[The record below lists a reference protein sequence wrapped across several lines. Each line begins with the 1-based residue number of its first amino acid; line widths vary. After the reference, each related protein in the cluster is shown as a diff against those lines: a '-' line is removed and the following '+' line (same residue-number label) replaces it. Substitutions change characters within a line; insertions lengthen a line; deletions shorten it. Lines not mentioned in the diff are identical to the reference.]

1 MSDLLERD
9 ELLAALA
16 SSLDEGGRL
25 VFVGGEAGIGKTT
38 LVRAFAERVD
48 CPVLQGSC
56 ESLATPSPFGPFAD
70 IAATTGGALTG
81 LLEGSADPRTVALAL
96 LDELAR
102 STLVVLEDVHWADE
116 ATLDALRVLGRRI
129 DQTRG
134 MVIATFRD
142 DEVGGDHPL
151 RVVLGQ
157 LASARGVSRLT
168 VPRLSVD
175 AVRELA
181 ESSGADGDAI
191 HALTGGNPFYVT
203 EVLAVGSIVLPETV
217 RDAVLARVA
226 PLGADARPLLDVV
239 ALVPGGAELWLLEA
253 VAPESMGHLDACMAA
268 GVLSEDSL
276 TVGFR
281 HELARLVLE
290 SSVSAARRRRLH
302 AALLESLEINGARAS
317 RLAHHAEHAGDAAA
331 VLEHAPAAAREASAA
346 KAHREAAQQYARA
359 LRFASDQ
366 DARIRAELLGAY
378 ALEQQLTGLS
388 AEAAGA
394 WREAAA
400 LYRSL
405 GDRLGEGISLA
416 WLTRAC
422 VPIGDNAAAE
432 EASQAAIEVLE
443 SLGPSPE
450 LARAYAAQAY
460 MRMLNRDNADGVTWG
475 TRAAELAEQLDDID
489 TLAYALNMI
498 GISHVMAGEIDT
510 GVDRL
515 LESLRIASEN
525 GLWLWVGPAL
535 SMLGSG
541 LGEMYELPRS
551 EQYLREHLVWADEHD
566 LWPYY
571 SLSWLALVQAYT
583 GRWDEATVTAS
594 DVLSKAD
601 DAISRI
607 SALVALGRIRARRG
621 DPGAMDVLDE
631 ALELSRP
638 GGHLQRLGHVHA
650 ARAEAMWIIGDV
662 ERSADEARA
671 AYELALEKRH
681 LWFAGELAYWQH
693 RAGVLDR
700 WPDWVAEPWRL
711 QLAGS
716 LEAAAHAWRAR
727 GCPYE
732 AARALAELDDEAP
745 LRAALAEL
753 ERLGAGPLGRVVRG
767 GLRALGAS
775 VPRGPRQTTRANP
788 AELTTRELDVLRLV
802 SAGRRNAEIA
812 EELVVSRRT
821 VDHHVSA
828 ILRKLAV
835 RSRGEAALAAR
846 ERGLLDPS

>member
-432 EASQAAIEVLE
+432 EASQAAIEVLG

-716 LEAAAHAWRAR
+716 LEAAADAWRAR

-732 AARALAELDDEAP
+732 AARALAELDDEVP